1 MNYHIL
7 VVEDDLSI
15 QKAICTFLVKDG
27 YTVSAAKDGEE
38 AISLFKQETPHLIL
52 LDMMLPKK
60 NGEEVLQ
67 EIRHLSPQ
75 QPVMIISALDD
86 EFIQI
91 DAFTKRIED
100 YVVKPFSMNILLFK
114 INAILSRI
122 YDNKSEVIK
131 IGAVHLFVNQYEV
144 TLSDEKIELT
154 PKEFEILQAMFLNV
168 GKVYSREELL
178 TVVWGYDFLGDSRT
192 IDVHIKN
199 IRRKLGNDII
209 KTIKG
214 IGYKVE
220 KI

>member
-27 YTVSAAKDGEE
+27 YKVSAAKDGEE
-38 AISLFKQETPHLIL
+38 AISLFKQDTFHLIL

-60 NGEEVLQ
+60 KGEEVLQ
-67 EIRHLSPQ
+67 EIRQLSPQ
-75 QPVMIISALDD
+75 QPIMVISALDD
-86 EFIQI
+86 EFIQV

-122 YDNKSEVIK
+122 YGHQSHTIK
-131 IGAVHLFVNQYEV
+131 IDAVRLFVNQYEV
-144 TLSDEKIELT
+144 TLSDQKIKLT

-199 IRRKLGNDII
+199 IRQKLGNDVI

>member
-1 MNYHIL
+1 MSYHIL

-27 YTVSAAKDGEE
+27 YTVTAAKDGEE
-38 AISLFKQETPHLIL
+38 AISLFEQETFHLIL

-67 EIRHLSPQ
+67 EIRQVSPQ
-75 QPVMIISALDD
+75 QPVLIISALDD

-91 DAFTKRIED
+91 DAYTKRIED

-114 INAILSRI
+114 INAILNRI
-122 YDNKSEVIK
+122 YDNQNQSIVI
-131 IGAVHLFVNQYEV
+131 GSVQLFVQQYEV
-144 TLSDEKIELT
+144 TLNGEKIELT

-192 IDVHIKN
+192 IDVHVKN
-199 IRRKLGNDII
+199 IRRKLGNDVI

-220 KI
+220 KL